1 MVKNGVDATTVEGM
15 REPYEVPMKLTVH
28 HPKQNVPVLWW
39 RSVGSTHTAYVM
51 ETLVDEIAVATK
63 QDPVAYRLKL
73 MGEDPKHARHRAALQ
88 LAVDKSGYG
97 RRKLPKGVAWGV
109 AVHESFESVV
119 AYVVEATVVGQ
130 GRNAR
135 PRLLR
140 ATAGVHCNLCVNPRT
155 VEAQVQGAAM
165 MGLATTLPGHA
176 ITLKDGVVEQGN
188 FHQYTPARIGDAPVV
203 LLVTGIMLFHLIW
216 QLTLAG
222 SFGLLDEVWSRNLLN
237 LIATPLTERE
247 MLSSFGIV
255 GLLRTA
261 VSVTVIGAVGVVFFA
276 VSPISAGVVLVPS
289 AALLLLFGWSVA
301 LFVVGLTLQYGDRAE
316 VFSWGTLVLLMP
328 LSGVFYPVESLPPVL
343 QAVAR
348 AIPLTH
354 VFDAVRIGIEDGEVA
369 WAQLAVAAAGTAVI
383 AAASTW
389 FVAHQLRRFR
399 RDGWVT
405 RFV

>member
-1 MVKNGVDATTVEGM
+1 MDPATPSTTETDSRSAPPTFDTRRVRAMVRRSLLSQSRNPDFWF
-15 REPYEVPMKLTVH
+15 LLL
-28 HPKQNVPVLWW
+28 VLP
-39 RSVGSTHTAYVM
+39 
-51 ETLVDEIAVATK
+51 LVDGLLFGSIG
-63 QDPVAYRLKL
+63 VAY
-73 MGEDPKHARHRAALQ
+73 G
-88 LAVDKSGYG
+88 
-97 RRKLPKGVAWGV
+97 
-109 AVHESFESVV
+109 
-119 AYVVEATVVGQ
+119 
-130 GRNAR
+130 
-135 PRLLR
+135 
-140 ATAGVHCNLCVNPRT
+140 
-155 VEAQVQGAAM
+155 
-165 MGLATTLPGHA
+165 
-176 ITLKDGVVEQGN
+176 
-188 FHQYTPARIGDAPVV
+188 IGDAPVV

-247 MLSSFGIV
+247 MLSSFGVV
-255 GLLRTA
+255 GLLRTG

-276 VSPISAGVVLVPS
+276 VSPTSAGVVLVPS

-369 WAQLAVAAAGTAVI
+369 WAQLAIAAAGTAVI

>member
-1 MVKNGVDATTVEGM
+1 MDPATPSTTETDSRSAPPTFDTRRVRAMVRRSLLSQSRNPDFWF
-15 REPYEVPMKLTVH
+15 LLL
-28 HPKQNVPVLWW
+28 VLP
-39 RSVGSTHTAYVM
+39 
-51 ETLVDEIAVATK
+51 LVDGLLFGSIG
-63 QDPVAYRLKL
+63 VAY
-73 MGEDPKHARHRAALQ
+73 G
-88 LAVDKSGYG
+88 
-97 RRKLPKGVAWGV
+97 
-109 AVHESFESVV
+109 
-119 AYVVEATVVGQ
+119 
-130 GRNAR
+130 
-135 PRLLR
+135 
-140 ATAGVHCNLCVNPRT
+140 
-155 VEAQVQGAAM
+155 
-165 MGLATTLPGHA
+165 
-176 ITLKDGVVEQGN
+176 
-188 FHQYTPARIGDAPVV
+188 IGDAPVV

-247 MLSSFGIV
+247 MLSSFGVV
-255 GLLRTA
+255 GLLRTG

-276 VSPISAGVVLVPS
+276 VSPTSAGVVLVPS

-369 WAQLAVAAAGTAVI
+369 WAQLAVAAVGTAVI

>member
-1 MVKNGVDATTVEGM
+1 MEPTASAPVAAPPATPSSFDPGRVRAMVRRSLLSQSRNPDFWF
-15 REPYEVPMKLTVH
+15 LLL
-28 HPKQNVPVLWW
+28 VLP
-39 RSVGSTHTAYVM
+39 
-51 ETLVDEIAVATK
+51 LVDGLLFGSIG
-63 QDPVAYRLKL
+63 VAY
-73 MGEDPKHARHRAALQ
+73 G
-88 LAVDKSGYG
+88 
-97 RRKLPKGVAWGV
+97 
-109 AVHESFESVV
+109 
-119 AYVVEATVVGQ
+119 
-130 GRNAR
+130 
-135 PRLLR
+135 
-140 ATAGVHCNLCVNPRT
+140 
-155 VEAQVQGAAM
+155 
-165 MGLATTLPGHA
+165 
-176 ITLKDGVVEQGN
+176 
-188 FHQYTPARIGDAPVV
+188 IGDAPVV

-276 VSPISAGVVLVPS
+276 VSPTSAGVVLVPS
-289 AALLLLFGWSVA
+289 ATLLLLFGWSVA

-369 WAQLAVAAAGTAVI
+369 WAQLAIAAAGTAVI

>member
-1 MVKNGVDATTVEGM
+1 MDPATPSTTETDSRSAPPTFDTRRVRAMVRRSLLSQSRNPDFWF
-15 REPYEVPMKLTVH
+15 LLL
-28 HPKQNVPVLWW
+28 VLP
-39 RSVGSTHTAYVM
+39 
-51 ETLVDEIAVATK
+51 LVDGLLFGSIG
-63 QDPVAYRLKL
+63 VAY
-73 MGEDPKHARHRAALQ
+73 G
-88 LAVDKSGYG
+88 
-97 RRKLPKGVAWGV
+97 
-109 AVHESFESVV
+109 
-119 AYVVEATVVGQ
+119 
-130 GRNAR
+130 
-135 PRLLR
+135 
-140 ATAGVHCNLCVNPRT
+140 
-155 VEAQVQGAAM
+155 
-165 MGLATTLPGHA
+165 
-176 ITLKDGVVEQGN
+176 
-188 FHQYTPARIGDAPVV
+188 IGDAPVV

-247 MLSSFGIV
+247 MLSSFGVV
-255 GLLRTA
+255 GLLRTG

-276 VSPISAGVVLVPS
+276 VSPTSAGVVLVPS

-369 WAQLAVAAAGTAVI
+369 WAQLAVAASGTAVI

>member
-1 MVKNGVDATTVEGM
+1 MEPAAPSTTETDSRSAPPTFDTRRVRAMVRRSLLSQSRNPDFWF
-15 REPYEVPMKLTVH
+15 LLL
-28 HPKQNVPVLWW
+28 VLP
-39 RSVGSTHTAYVM
+39 
-51 ETLVDEIAVATK
+51 LVDGLLFGSIG
-63 QDPVAYRLKL
+63 VAY
-73 MGEDPKHARHRAALQ
+73 G
-88 LAVDKSGYG
+88 
-97 RRKLPKGVAWGV
+97 
-109 AVHESFESVV
+109 
-119 AYVVEATVVGQ
+119 
-130 GRNAR
+130 
-135 PRLLR
+135 
-140 ATAGVHCNLCVNPRT
+140 
-155 VEAQVQGAAM
+155 
-165 MGLATTLPGHA
+165 
-176 ITLKDGVVEQGN
+176 
-188 FHQYTPARIGDAPVV
+188 IGDAPVV

-247 MLSSFGIV
+247 MLSSFGVV
-255 GLLRTA
+255 GLLRTG
-261 VSVTVIGAVGVVFFA
+261 VSVTVIGAVGLVFFA
-276 VSPISAGVVLVPS
+276 VSPTSAGVVLVPS

>member
-1 MVKNGVDATTVEGM
+1 MEPTASAPVAAPPATPSSFDPGRVRAMVRRSLLSQSRNPDFWF
-15 REPYEVPMKLTVH
+15 LLL
-28 HPKQNVPVLWW
+28 VLP
-39 RSVGSTHTAYVM
+39 
-51 ETLVDEIAVATK
+51 LVDGLLFGSIG
-63 QDPVAYRLKL
+63 VAY
-73 MGEDPKHARHRAALQ
+73 G
-88 LAVDKSGYG
+88 
-97 RRKLPKGVAWGV
+97 
-109 AVHESFESVV
+109 
-119 AYVVEATVVGQ
+119 
-130 GRNAR
+130 
-135 PRLLR
+135 
-140 ATAGVHCNLCVNPRT
+140 
-155 VEAQVQGAAM
+155 
-165 MGLATTLPGHA
+165 
-176 ITLKDGVVEQGN
+176 
-188 FHQYTPARIGDAPVV
+188 IGDAPVV

-247 MLSSFGIV
+247 MLSSFGVV
-255 GLLRTA
+255 GLLRTG

-276 VSPISAGVVLVPS
+276 VSPTSAGVVLVPS

>member
-1 MVKNGVDATTVEGM
+1 MDPAAPSTTETDSRSAPPTFDTRRVRAMVRRSLLSQSRNPDFWF
-15 REPYEVPMKLTVH
+15 LLL
-28 HPKQNVPVLWW
+28 VLP
-39 RSVGSTHTAYVM
+39 
-51 ETLVDEIAVATK
+51 LVDGLLFGSIG
-63 QDPVAYRLKL
+63 VAY
-73 MGEDPKHARHRAALQ
+73 G
-88 LAVDKSGYG
+88 
-97 RRKLPKGVAWGV
+97 
-109 AVHESFESVV
+109 
-119 AYVVEATVVGQ
+119 
-130 GRNAR
+130 
-135 PRLLR
+135 
-140 ATAGVHCNLCVNPRT
+140 
-155 VEAQVQGAAM
+155 
-165 MGLATTLPGHA
+165 
-176 ITLKDGVVEQGN
+176 
-188 FHQYTPARIGDAPVV
+188 IGDAPVV

-247 MLSSFGIV
+247 MLSSFGVV
-255 GLLRTA
+255 GLLRTG

-276 VSPISAGVVLVPS
+276 VSPTSAGVVLVPS

-343 QAVAR
+343 QVVAR

-369 WAQLAVAAAGTAVI
+369 WAQLAVAAVGTAVI

>member
-1 MVKNGVDATTVEGM
+1 MDPAAPSTTETDSRSAPPTFDTRRVRAMVRRSLLSQSRNPDFWF
-15 REPYEVPMKLTVH
+15 LLL
-28 HPKQNVPVLWW
+28 VLP
-39 RSVGSTHTAYVM
+39 
-51 ETLVDEIAVATK
+51 LVDGLLFGSIG
-63 QDPVAYRLKL
+63 VAY
-73 MGEDPKHARHRAALQ
+73 G
-88 LAVDKSGYG
+88 
-97 RRKLPKGVAWGV
+97 
-109 AVHESFESVV
+109 
-119 AYVVEATVVGQ
+119 
-130 GRNAR
+130 
-135 PRLLR
+135 
-140 ATAGVHCNLCVNPRT
+140 
-155 VEAQVQGAAM
+155 
-165 MGLATTLPGHA
+165 
-176 ITLKDGVVEQGN
+176 
-188 FHQYTPARIGDAPVV
+188 IGDAPVV

-369 WAQLAVAAAGTAVI
+369 WAQLAIAAAGTAVI

>member
-1 MVKNGVDATTVEGM
+1 MDPAAPSTTGTDSRSAPPSFDTRRVRAMVRRSLLSQSRNPDFWF
-15 REPYEVPMKLTVH
+15 LLL
-28 HPKQNVPVLWW
+28 VLP
-39 RSVGSTHTAYVM
+39 
-51 ETLVDEIAVATK
+51 LVDGLLFGSIG
-63 QDPVAYRLKL
+63 VAY
-73 MGEDPKHARHRAALQ
+73 G
-88 LAVDKSGYG
+88 
-97 RRKLPKGVAWGV
+97 
-109 AVHESFESVV
+109 
-119 AYVVEATVVGQ
+119 
-130 GRNAR
+130 
-135 PRLLR
+135 
-140 ATAGVHCNLCVNPRT
+140 
-155 VEAQVQGAAM
+155 
-165 MGLATTLPGHA
+165 
-176 ITLKDGVVEQGN
+176 
-188 FHQYTPARIGDAPVV
+188 IGDAPVV

-247 MLSSFGIV
+247 MLSSFGVV
-255 GLLRTA
+255 GLLRTG

-276 VSPISAGVVLVPS
+276 VSPTSAGVVLVPS

-383 AAASTW
+383 AAAATW

>member
-1 MVKNGVDATTVEGM
+1 MDPAAPSTTETDSRSAPPTFDSKRVRAMVRRSLLSQSRNPDFWF
-15 REPYEVPMKLTVH
+15 LLL
-28 HPKQNVPVLWW
+28 VLP
-39 RSVGSTHTAYVM
+39 
-51 ETLVDEIAVATK
+51 LVDGLLFGSIG
-63 QDPVAYRLKL
+63 VAY
-73 MGEDPKHARHRAALQ
+73 G
-88 LAVDKSGYG
+88 
-97 RRKLPKGVAWGV
+97 
-109 AVHESFESVV
+109 
-119 AYVVEATVVGQ
+119 
-130 GRNAR
+130 
-135 PRLLR
+135 
-140 ATAGVHCNLCVNPRT
+140 
-155 VEAQVQGAAM
+155 
-165 MGLATTLPGHA
+165 
-176 ITLKDGVVEQGN
+176 
-188 FHQYTPARIGDAPVV
+188 IGDAPVV

-247 MLSSFGIV
+247 MLSSFGVV
-255 GLLRTA
+255 GLLRTG

-276 VSPISAGVVLVPS
+276 VSPTSAGVVLVPS

-354 VFDAVRIGIEDGEVA
+354 VFNAVRIGIEDGEVA
-369 WAQLAVAAAGTAVI
+369 WGQLAIAAVGTAVI
-383 AAASTW
+383 AAAATW

>member
-1 MVKNGVDATTVEGM
+1 MDPAAPSTTETDSRSAPPTFDTRRVRAMVRRSLLSQSRNPDFWF
-15 REPYEVPMKLTVH
+15 LLL
-28 HPKQNVPVLWW
+28 VLP
-39 RSVGSTHTAYVM
+39 
-51 ETLVDEIAVATK
+51 LVDGLLFGSIG
-63 QDPVAYRLKL
+63 VAY
-73 MGEDPKHARHRAALQ
+73 G
-88 LAVDKSGYG
+88 
-97 RRKLPKGVAWGV
+97 
-109 AVHESFESVV
+109 
-119 AYVVEATVVGQ
+119 
-130 GRNAR
+130 
-135 PRLLR
+135 
-140 ATAGVHCNLCVNPRT
+140 
-155 VEAQVQGAAM
+155 
-165 MGLATTLPGHA
+165 
-176 ITLKDGVVEQGN
+176 
-188 FHQYTPARIGDAPVV
+188 IGDAPVV

-247 MLSSFGIV
+247 MLSSFGVV
-255 GLLRTA
+255 GLLRTG

-276 VSPISAGVVLVPS
+276 VSPTSAGVVLVPS

-343 QAVAR
+343 QVVAR

-354 VFDAVRIGIEDGEVA
+354 VFDAVRIGIEAGEVA
-369 WAQLAVAAAGTAVI
+369 WAQLAVAAVGTAVI